1 MSGSF
6 IEFEAF
12 EGKEY
17 MSNNNVTKFQH
28 IVAGLAPEKKEALYR
43 KMKSLPENGRN
54 EMIDKVVAA
63 YETRKLT
70 IEQPVAAGRNTPPAN
85 YVITPSRGKDQFAGR
100 NIMTVGTHNKKTVT
114 VGNNRSMIVG
124 NAGRNMKPSV
134 QRAGNTNAAITAARR
149 PGVNPPITKKSVA
162 RAGAAAVRS
171 NASAPAF
178 VSPEARRAALRAEAE
193 RKQKQAE
200 TIRKALKI
208 GLMVAGRASIV
219 LVFSLVL
226 VLCGFYTF
234 LGIIMKGPSP
244 HLRDQF
250 VSSVMESSVGGVM
263 AQMILSDDEI
273 AEILERN
280 KTQEFDTITNTALVK
295 IAAKSE
301 SANANAVNPYDP
313 DGDGVEIH
321 EISGPMYRGVMMVVQ
336 DPSRVKVSTL
346 EQFNHTGAGLTLKEH
361 IDKSGAI
368 GGINGGKY
376 EDKGGMGIGG
386 WPEGIVIA
394 DGQMRM
400 GYAGGTYDV
409 YGFTKDNVLVVGRM
423 TGKQAMDIGVRD
435 AVSFGPTLI
444 VNGVAAK
451 YSGNSGGLNPRT
463 AIGQREDGAV
473 LLLVIEGRKTA
484 SMGATM
490 ADLIEVMKEYGA
502 VNAANLDGG
511 MSSAMWYNN
520 EELVS
525 SSSIRQSRKMPTAF
539 VVLPKSASDN
549 AQAPAKEA

>member
-12 EGKEY
+12 EGNEY

-28 IVAGLAPEKKEALYR
+28 IVAGLSPEKKAALYQ
-43 KMKSLPENGRN
+43 KMKSLPDSGRN

-85 YVITPSRGKDQFAGR
+85 YTITPSRGNQQFAGR
-100 NIMTVGTHNKKTVT
+100 NIMTVGNRNKKTMT
-114 VGNNRSMIVG
+114 VGNTRSMTV
-124 NAGRNMKPSV
+124 NANRNMKPSV
-134 QRAGNTNAAITAARR
+134 QRMGNTGAAVVAARR
-149 PGVNPPITKKSVA
+149 PGVNPPITKRHV
-162 RAGAAAVRS
+162 AAAGSVRANVS
-171 NASAPAF
+171 VPT
-178 VSPEARRAALRAEAE
+178 VISPEARRAALRAEAE

-263 AQMILSDDEI
+263 AQLVLSDDEI
-273 AEILERN
+273 QEILNRN

-295 IAAKSE
+295 IASKSE

-539 VVLPKSASDN
+539 VVLPKSASNN